1 MLKALN
7 DILRKQRIQYV
18 LTVLLTVVILYFTSA
33 VWYRGIVLSFN
44 AQADKNIQYQI
55 FYTETPEQDFNE
67 KQSIKKYVI
76 DGLQKV
82 KIGLPI
88 GKIAKLR
95 LAFGSMPERLEISDI
110 QIKGTGRLD
119 LEYNEFAKNEID
131 FSTVQDGKFIIYSY
145 KDNPYITYKKDLNL
159 VRNNRIDWCRLII
172 ITVLALFFVFKLT
185 KYLVDERYSK
195 IDVILIA
202 VFFALL
208 FLPMSHI
215 TDARTSEKEFR
226 VFATKPQFSIYNEN
240 KNSYGEQF
248 NEWFS
253 DHFFGRDMMMN
264 IYQNIRY
271 MIAPNMGNNN
281 VLVGKDG
288 WLFFKF
294 DNSMNNY
301 ANNVDL
307 SEKNME
313 NGLKYLKTI
322 DEWCKENGKEFYY
335 VIAPDKNK
343 IYGEYYRLIRKQ
355 RSNDYGIG
363 KQFTDY
369 IKKNSDIKVIY
380 LYDVLRENK
389 NKGVLYYKHDS
400 HWSELG
406 AYYGYKTLMKLMKM
420 PEKQYEFDLISYNS
434 RKLTSLGYFG
444 VGDLDRLVE
453 NYSIQDNNLYYK
465 LKINDRYFCKSYNI
479 NTMNNECYNSE
490 GKKNL
495 FMIRDSFGGALLY
508 YLSDNFHKIYTVG
521 NESSITE
528 TDLKMIKEDY
538 DIVIFENVERYIPKI
553 LNESFPQDFIKNN

>member
-215 TDARTSEKEFR
+215 SDAR
-226 VFATKPQFSIYNEN
+226 
-240 KNSYGEQF
+240 
-248 NEWFS
+248 
-253 DHFFGRDMMMN
+253 
-264 IYQNIRY
+264 
-271 MIAPNMGNNN
+271 
-281 VLVGKDG
+281 
-288 WLFFKF
+288 
-294 DNSMNNY
+294 
-301 ANNVDL
+301 
-307 SEKNME
+307 
-313 NGLKYLKTI
+313 
-322 DEWCKENGKEFYY
+322 
-335 VIAPDKNK
+335 
-343 IYGEYYRLIRKQ
+343 
-355 RSNDYGIG
+355 RS
-363 KQFTDY
+363 
-369 IKKNSDIKVIY
+369 
-380 LYDVLRENK
+380 
-389 NKGVLYYKHDS
+389 
-400 HWSELG
+400 
-406 AYYGYKTLMKLMKM
+406 
-420 PEKQYEFDLISYNS
+420 
-434 RKLTSLGYFG
+434 
-444 VGDLDRLVE
+444 
-453 NYSIQDNNLYYK
+453 
-465 LKINDRYFCKSYNI
+465 
-479 NTMNNECYNSE
+479 
-490 GKKNL
+490 
-495 FMIRDSFGGALLY
+495 
-508 YLSDNFHKIYTVG
+508 
-521 NESSITE
+521 
-528 TDLKMIKEDY
+528 
-538 DIVIFENVERYIPKI
+538 
-553 LNESFPQDFIKNN
+553 